1 MTPITRSPIF
11 LLTGPP
17 GAGKS
22 SVARTLLQRFPFGFH
37 IPLDDLREWV
47 VSGVAHPVPTWSEE
61 TTRQFTLAREGAVR
75 LAKQYAK
82 AGFAVVIDDII
93 NVQDVAQLFA
103 PALEGYP
110 FHKIILLPPVVVAQ
124 HRNRERTN
132 KSFDTNILAEPIRN
146 IHQWFSDQ
154 VAPADEWA
162 TIDNSGLTIDETVDT
177 IFSQFHLRTE

>member
-1 MTPITRSPIF
+1 MTTKTPAPIF

-22 SVARTLLQRFPFGFH
+22 SIARALLQRFPFGFH

-61 TTRQFTLAREGAVR
+61 TTRQFALAREGAEQ

-93 NVQDVAQLFA
+93 NVQDVAQLFTS
-103 PALEGYP
+103 ALEGYT
-110 FHKIILLPPVVVAQ
+110 FHKVILLPAVDVAQ
-124 HRNRERTN
+124 QRNRERTN
-132 KSFDTNILAEPIRN
+132 KTFDTHILDAPIRN
-146 IHQWFSDQ
+146 IHQWFSEQ
-154 VAPADEWA
+154 ETPANEWV
-162 TIDNSGLTIDETVDT
+162 TIDNSGLTIDETVET
-177 IFSQFHLRTE
+177 IFSQLQLRTK